1 MEAYEGPYNR
11 NDKKNY
17 STDPRTAEFFLLYQ
31 IRVSDEPIYLESNFC
46 YLIYFE
52 NLRCANY
59 FLILEALYF
68 KMLYLRCHLQLRG
81 IADRS
86 YIHSC
91 STSLSL
97 SLIFIGGQVGKQ
109 IGWLVMQAR
118 ANITF
123 AFRQCTNTLFMISI
137 LYVLYVSS
145 IVFLFLCY
153 LFQVVSILGLSRN
166 LFLCSLCF
174 SMLFT
179 FFFCLTFLPILYITL
194 SLLLEVTYLLF
205 SHSHHSLPTYLSHFL
220 FLYYYIV
227 FL

>member
-1 MEAYEGPYNR
+1 MPFVVAW
-11 NDKKNY
+11 D
-17 STDPRTAEFFLLYQ
+17 
-31 IRVSDEPIYLESNFC
+31 C
-46 YLIYFE
+46 
-52 NLRCANY
+52 
-59 FLILEALYF
+59 
-68 KMLYLRCHLQLRG
+68 
-81 IADRS
+81 RS
-86 YIHSC
+86 LIHSLMFHF
-91 STSLSL
+91 SLSLSL

>member
-86 YIHSC
+86 YILS
-91 STSLSL
+91 SFTSLSL
-97 SLIFIGGQVGKQ
+97 SLSHFYRWVGRQVDRLAGYVGTSQ
-109 IGWLVMQAR
+109 YHFCFQVVYQH
-118 ANITF
+118 TF
-123 AFRQCTNTLFMISI
+123 YDLYSLRSLRLFECLPLFVLSLLGCFYFRSLSKSLFMFS
-137 LYVLYVSS
+137 LFFYVIY
-145 IVFLFLCY
+145 FLFLSY
-153 LFQVVSILGLSRN
+153 ISPH
-166 LFLCSLCF
+166 
-174 SMLFT
+174 T
-179 FFFCLTFLPILYITL
+179 LY
-194 SLLLEVTYLLF
+194 
-205 SHSHHSLPTYLSHFL
+205 HFK
-220 FLYYYIV
+220 FAA
-227 FL
+227 

>member
-1 MEAYEGPYNR
+1 MPFVVAW
-11 NDKKNY
+11 D
-17 STDPRTAEFFLLYQ
+17 
-31 IRVSDEPIYLESNFC
+31 C
-46 YLIYFE
+46 
-52 NLRCANY
+52 
-59 FLILEALYF
+59 
-68 KMLYLRCHLQLRG
+68 
-81 IADRS
+81 RS
-86 YIHSC
+86 LIHSLMFHF
-91 STSLSL
+91 SLSL

-194 SLLLEVTYLLF
+194 SLLLEVTYLLIALSLSFFLSFFLSRKLILF
-205 SHSHHSLPTYLSHFL
+205 SLSLSLLHHTLEFIRKCKFTPFKVKYRYTFL
-220 FLYYYIV
+220 R
-227 FL
+227 